1 MSVSCHLDGT
11 VLCKFLFICLIWV
24 YNILNISTSLG
35 NFRSIPSIITQAAF
49 PFSFMLYNHLCIS
62 AVLELW
68 WFPWVSYFV
77 ALCKRI
83 VVYTFSLNCLLGNFF
98 LIKYAALIEIHRS
111 SFSSNSSWYLPNP
124 FSTQIQREQWMY
136 KPFKRQMCCVSLY
149 GVTIQLVS
157 WHVILSLMQP
167 STIPCSDLSLNLFP
181 PRANLSIQRC
191 FLCRHTVRI
200 A

>member
-1 MSVSCHLDGT
+1 M
-11 VLCKFLFICLIWV
+11 
-24 YNILNISTSLG
+24 SLG
-35 NFRSIPSIITQAAF
+35 NFRSIPSIITQEVF
-49 PFSFMLYNHLCIS
+49 PFFFMLYNYLCIS

-68 WFPWVSYFV
+68 WFPWVCFFE

-98 LIKYAALIEIHRS
+98 FLIKYAALIEIHRS
-111 SFSSNSSWYLPNP
+111 SFSCNSSWYLPNP
-124 FSTQIQREQWMY
+124 FSTQLQSEEWMY
-136 KPFKRQMCCVSLY
+136 KPFKRQMCCASLY

-157 WHVILSLMQP
+157 GHVILSLMQP